1 MWHASMNIGGGG
13 EQNISITRSI
23 DTRKYK
29 RANSIHKS
37 KQPSK
42 RKKKKRK
49 TFIIKMAN
57 LHVRQEYDQQFA
69 GKRANY
75 ELA

>member
-1 MWHASMNIGGGG
+1 MRQWILGGGG

-42 RKKKKRK
+42 RKKKRK

-69 GKRANY
+69 EKRANY